1 MAMTFHITN
10 FAHVSCLHF
19 IFAYMYHPRWEEGQ
33 EAQRP
38 RRTDL
43 TGGTAG
49 KKHRDHVG
57 PALQVGPPCTTQEQ
71 EDIMAYY
78 RP

>member
-57 PALQVGPPCTTQEQ
+57 DRPVRLKSRSILWPTTVRE
-71 EDIMAYY
+71 E
-78 RP
+78 